1 MAHSLLHSWILA
13 IRPRTLPAGA
23 APVVLGASLAFA
35 ALPSSSRTSFLWAP
49 AFAALTCAVLMQI
62 ATNLIND
69 LYDFRRGVDTSD
81 RLGPTRVVAAGLL
94 SERAV
99 KAGAWLAVI
108 LAFILGQYL
117 VWVGGWQIF
126 AIGVASLLTAWAY
139 TGGAYP
145 LAYLGLGEVC
155 AFIFFGVIPVSGTYF
170 IQTGEWSFS
179 SFLLS
184 FSPALW
190 AANILLV
197 NNIRDI
203 ATDARAG
210 KRTLAVRIGSKKAR
224 LLYCWASAASL
235 FMPLAYVALEQKP
248 LALLSA
254 LAAPLV
260 LKACRAVLHLEGA
273 ALNGLLA
280 QTIRV
285 HIVHT
290 SLLAL
295 GACLSA
301 FVACAVR

>member
-23 APVVLGASLAFA
+23 APVVLGSALAFA
-35 ALPSSSRTSFLWAP
+35 ALPSSGNFLWAP

-62 ATNLIND
+62 STNLIND
-69 LYDFRRGVDTSD
+69 LYDFRRGADTSD

-94 SERAV
+94 SEGAV
-99 KAGAWLAVI
+99 KAGAWLCVL
-108 LAFILGQYL
+108 LAFGIGQYL
-117 VWVGGWQIF
+117 VWVGGWQIL
-126 AIGVASLLTAWAY
+126 AVGVVSLIAAWAY
-139 TGGAYP
+139 TGGPLP

-155 AFIFFGVIPVSGTYF
+155 AFIFFGVVPVSGTYF
-170 IQTGEWSFS
+170 IQTREWSFAP
-179 SFLLS
+179 FLLS

-210 KRTLAVRIGSKKAR
+210 KRTLAVRIGSRKAR

-235 FMPLAYVALEQKP
+235 SAPLVYAALEQKP

-254 LAAPLV
+254 LATPLV
-260 LKACRAVLHLEGA
+260 FKVCRAVLHLEGA

-280 QTIRV
+280 QTVRV

-290 SLLAL
+290 LLLATA
-295 GACLSA
+295 ACLSA